1 MQTEKEAKLLSH
13 LRKEYVIHFKPVA
26 PLSPARPPKNT
37 IANNQNNQ

>member
-26 PLSPARPPKNT
+26 PLSPKPQKNT